1 MDQIEQNI
9 KIVLDSYDMQTTVTN
24 KDFNETFILEY
35 PKFFNEDF
43 CKQIIEKYHFLHKQG
58 LSEISDAGTG
68 PHDIRG
74 QSKRSKGSHVWMNH
88 IETLNLSHAVHLTG
102 ECKHFFDALKIA
114 VQIYKAKYMASL
126 QVPLTCNDMKVQH
139 IQKGGGFHLWHSE
152 WNKEQMSRFLV
163 YQLYL
168 NTLPEGEGETEFL
181 NQGVRCKPE
190 VGKLLIWPAPWTH
203 THRGNPNYS
212 TDKYII
218 TGWIHIND
226 QTLDYRMEE

>member
-1 MDQIEQNI
+1 MDKIEQDI
-9 KIVLDSYDMQTTVTN
+9 KIILDSYDMQSMVTN

-43 CKQIIEKYHFLHKQG
+43 CKQIIEKYHFLREQG
-58 LSEISDAGTG
+58 FSEISDAWSG
-68 PHDIRG
+68 PPSPSG
-74 QSKRSKGSHVWMNH
+74 QWARTKGEHILMNH
-88 IETLNLSHAVHLTG
+88 IETLNLSHAAHVTG
-102 ECKHFFDALKIA
+102 ECKYFFDTLKIA
-114 VQIYKAKYMASL
+114 VQIYRAKYIVSL
-126 QVPLTCNDMKVQH
+126 NPPLTCNDMKVQH
-139 IQKGGGFHLWHSE
+139 IRKGGGFHIWHSE

-190 VGKLLIWPAPWTH
+190 AGKLLIWPAQWTH

-212 TDKYII
+212 TDKYVL
-218 TGWIHIND
+218 TGWIHTND